1 MGRER
6 LSGICLGCGGQE
18 RRLLYHLP
26 EKGDARIVVCEA
38 CGLVQL
44 EELPTSEEI
53 EALYSNGYFEGVGSD
68 AGYEEY
74 ANQEKE
80 YLATFDDD
88 VSRILD
94 FVTRGS
100 VLDIGCGYGYFVRQA
115 LAAGFDAYGVD
126 LSADGIREAEK
137 HAPGRCFRGTLD
149 DVEELARRR
158 FDVIFASHLIE
169 HIPEPQA
176 FIETL
181 VSRLNEGGI
190 VVLVTPNIESWLARI
205 SGRRWVSF
213 KIPEHVAYYTPA
225 TISHLLE
232 SAGLEVVAI
241 DPAYQYYR
249 LPFLMSKIREL
260 VDPIGRL
267 VPDFEHWASMR
278 NRMLRVTSGSLR
290 VIARAAD
297 APQGAVV

>member
-1 MGRER
+1 
-6 LSGICLGCGGQE
+6 
-18 RRLLYHLP
+18 
-26 EKGDARIVVCEA
+26 
-38 CGLVQL
+38 
-44 EELPTSEEI
+44 
-53 EALYSNGYFEGVGSD
+53 LYSLKFFLKLHNMGYVFDFHDAKAYEQWYKNQRNRFEVD
-68 AGYEEY
+68 LE
-74 ANQEKE
+74 NQ
-80 YLATFDDD
+80 LLLDMLNP
-88 VSRILD
+88 SRGD
-94 FVTRGS
+94 S

-126 LSADGIREAEK
+126 LSTDGIREAEK

-149 DVEELARRR
+149 DVEELAGRR

-169 HIPEPQA
+169 HILKPQD

-181 VSRLNEGGI
+181 IPHLNEGGI
-190 VVLVTPNIESWLARI
+190 VMFVTPNISSWLARV

-249 LPFLMSKIREL
+249 LPFLMSKIREM

-267 VPDFEHWASMR
+267 VPGFEHWGSMR
-278 NRMLRVTSGSLR
+278 DRILRVTSGSLR
-290 VIARAAD
+290 VVARTAERS
-297 APQGAVV
+297 QEAVI

>member
-1 MGRER
+1 MTRSC
-6 LSGICLGCGGQE
+6 LICGSQE
-18 RRLLYHLP
+18 LRLLYHLP
-26 EKGDARIVVCEA
+26 DKGDARIVACEV
-38 CGLVQL
+38 CGLAQL
-44 EELPTSEEI
+44 EKLPTPEQL
-53 EALYSNGYFEGVGSD
+53 EALYANGYFEGVGSD
-68 AGYEEY
+68 AGYQEY

-80 YLATFDDD
+80 YLATFADD
-88 VSRILD
+88 VSRIRD
-94 FVTRGS
+94 FVTCGS

-126 LSADGIREAEK
+126 LSTDGIREAEK

-149 DVEELARRR
+149 DVEELAGRR

-169 HIPEPQA
+169 HILKPQD

-181 VSRLNEGGI
+181 IPHLNEGGI
-190 VVLVTPNIESWLARI
+190 VMFVTPNISSWLARV

-249 LPFLMSKIREL
+249 LPFLMSKIREM

-267 VPDFEHWASMR
+267 VPGFEHWGSMR
-278 NRMLRVTSGSLR
+278 DRILRVTSGSLR
-290 VIARAAD
+290 VVARTAERS
-297 APQGAVV
+297 QEAVI